1 MPKRH
6 SAQMPSTTGPMTDK
20 TFELAAELFSV
31 LSAPIRLR
39 IIKSVCDCEKNVTD
53 ILKEV
58 NTTQPNMSQ
67 HLNTLYKAG
76 ILGKRREGVQM
87 YYRVIDPRVTEL
99 CHSVCSHVEPVNVN
113 QRPAVIDSNH

>member
-1 MPKRH
+1 
-6 SAQMPSTTGPMTDK
+6 MTDQ

-39 IIKSVCDCEKNVTD
+39 IIKSVCDSEKNVTD

-76 ILGKRREGVQM
+76 ILGKRRDGVQM

-99 CHSVCSHVEPVNVN
+99 CHSVCSRVGTEEASPN
-113 QRPAVIDSNH
+113 PAELESHH

>member
-1 MPKRH
+1 MPKRQ
-6 SAQMPSTTGPMTDK
+6 SAQSPSSAEPIPDQ

-39 IIKSVCDCEKNVTD
+39 IIRCVCDAEKNVTD

-99 CHSVCSHVEPVNVN
+99 CHSVCAHVDTDQRTPVA
-113 QRPAVIDSNH
+113 PTAAH

>member
-6 SAQMPSTTGPMTDK
+6 SPQLPSPTEPITDQ

-39 IIKSVCDCEKNVTD
+39 IIKSVCDSEKNVTD

-99 CHSVCSHVEPVNVN
+99 CHSVCSSVTPEKAV
-113 QRPAVIDSNH
+113 QIPAELEAGH